1 MDGERIRMRLELTVV
16 AHPAGSPGPARTIPG
31 QLIEYEDGRWLLW
44 LAGAGPV
51 RGDRAE
57 GGREAVALLLGAL
70 RGSA

>member
-1 MDGERIRMRLELTVV
+1 MDGERIRMSLELTVV
-16 AHPAGSPGPARTIPG
+16 VHSADDSGPARAIPG
-31 QLIEYEDGRWLLW
+31 RLIEYEDGRWLLW

-70 RGSA
+70 SDR